1 MKEVICLKKNIII
14 FFIFLFFALSQANA
28 DALTS
33 AASSANSI
41 IGSKLNFGQGGSFA
55 KPQMSSGSTTGSEDA
70 GLASVTAMDPGH
82 RIQDKEGD
90 QFSNKV
96 INEDNIPQ
104 LLSLTVFG
112 ANLFS
117 DQCKSLPQIALY
129 NPNYLITTGDKISLS
144 IWGAY
149 EYTTVAQVDSQGN
162 IFIPKVGPVHVA
174 DVPNKELN
182 HVISS
187 ALKKTFEK
195 NVTVYANL
203 MSAQPVQVFV
213 SGYVAKPG
221 LYDGMSSDSA
231 LYFLCKAG
239 GILTKQGSFRHVDLV
254 RNGKVISHIDLY
266 NFLLDGVMPFSQLQQ
281 GDSIVVRPKEASIS
295 VIGQVKTP
303 ALYEPKDGKFELSSL
318 IKLAGAK
325 PDATYVLIE
334 DNRGLNPTN
343 KYIPLSDVVGQTIE
357 GGEDVTL
364 TSDQNIK
371 QLTVSVSGAILGPHQ
386 FVVPLGTTLEDVV
399 EKLKFRSTADVNNLQ
414 LFRKSVATA
423 QKAAINASLN
433 YLEQQAYTKSA
444 LTKDGLAMQ
453 QQYAGLVSTFVEKAK
468 KVQPKGQVIVGPKD
482 KWAQIAL
489 QNNDVINI
497 PNENQVIT
505 ISGQVMAPM
514 AINYNKKFGIEDY
527 INAVGG
533 YTPSAETGYVL
544 LLHEDGTAEKVSM
557 GMFSSFFSHSVAVR
571 PGDQIIVPNE
581 GMSEALP
588 IMATISQI
596 VFQIAFAARVFIAP
610 I

>member
-14 FFIFLFFALSQANA
+14 FFIFLFFTLSQANA

-33 AASSANSI
+33 AGASANSLT
-41 IGSKLNFGQGGSFA
+41 GQLDFGQGGKYPNA
-55 KPQMSSGSTTGSEDA
+55 QKMSSGSTAGLQNA

-82 RIQDKEGD
+82 RIEDKDGS

-96 INEDNIPQ
+96 INEDNIGQ
-104 LLSLTVFG
+104 LMHLNVFG

-117 DQCKSLPQIALY
+117 NQCLGLPQIALF
-129 NPNYLITTGDKISLS
+129 NPNYVISIGDKISLS
-144 IWGAY
+144 LWGAF
-149 EYTTVAQVDSQGN
+149 EYTAVVEVDSQGN
-162 IFIPKVGPVHVA
+162 IFIPKVGPVHVE
-174 DVPNKELN
+174 DIPNKELN
-182 HVISS
+182 NVIST

-195 NVTVYANL
+195 NVTAYAHL
-203 MSAQPVQVFV
+203 MSAQLVQIFV

-221 LYDGMSSDSA
+221 LYDGMSSDSI
-231 LYFLCKAG
+231 LYFLCQAG
-239 GILTKQGSFRHVDLV
+239 GVIPSQGSYRNIDLV

-281 GDSIVVRPKEASIS
+281 GDSIVVRPKESSIS

-303 ALYEPKDGKFELSSL
+303 ALYEPKDGKFDLSSL
-318 IKLAGAK
+318 IKLAGVK
-325 PDATYVLIE
+325 PDATYALIE

-343 KYIPLSDVVGQTIE
+343 KYIPLSDVAGQTIE

-414 LFRKSVATA
+414 LFRKSVAAA
-423 QKAAINASLN
+423 QKAAIDASLN

-453 QQYAGLVSTFVEKAK
+453 QQYAGLVSTFVAKAK

-588 IMATISQI
+588 IMATIAQI

-610 I
+610 V

>member
-1 MKEVICLKKNIII
+1 
-14 FFIFLFFALSQANA
+14 
-28 DALTS
+28 
-33 AASSANSI
+33 
-41 IGSKLNFGQGGSFA
+41 
-55 KPQMSSGSTTGSEDA
+55 A

-82 RIQDKEGD
+82 RIEDRDGS

-96 INEDNIPQ
+96 INEDNIGQ
-104 LLSLTVFG
+104 LIHLNVFG

-117 DQCKSLPQIALY
+117 NQCRSLPQIALY
-129 NPNYLITTGDKISLS
+129 NPNYLISIGDKISLS
-144 IWGAY
+144 IWGAF

-174 DVPNKELN
+174 DIPNKDLN
-182 HVISS
+182 EVISA
-187 ALKKTFEK
+187 ALKKTFER

-239 GILTKQGSFRHVDLV
+239 GILTQQGSFRHVDLV

-343 KYIPLSDVVGQTIE
+343 KYIPLSDVSGQTVA

-399 EKLKFRSTADVNNLQ
+399 EKLQFRSTADVDNLQ
-414 LFRKSVATA
+414 LFRQSVAAA
-423 QKAAINASLN
+423 QKAAIDASLN

-482 KWAQIAL
+482 KWSQITL

-544 LLHEDGTAEKVSM
+544 LLHEDGTAEKVDM
-557 GMFSSFFSHSVAVR
+557 GMFSSFFSHATAVQ

-588 IMATISQI
+588 IMATIAQI

-610 I
+610 V